1 MYIIYVLLYICFICI
16 SKYIKNTTICSQDQN
31 IIMNTN
37 HIDDK
42 IVNINHIDSK
52 NINQILDTDL

>member
-1 MYIIYVLLYICFICI
+1 MF
-16 SKYIKNTTICSQDQN
+16 SYIKNTTICSEDQN